1 MPEGA
6 AERLRAHAVHVL
18 TASGVAFD
26 LAAVALLCAPRPE
39 PRLVFALLAAP
50 VLIDAVDG
58 PLARRW
64 DVKRWAPRIQGR
76 TMDDIVDYLTFTF
89 VPLVLAVRMEWL
101 PAPAAAYA
109 VVACMASL
117 FGFAN
122 AGAKQEGEGFFLGF
136 PSYWNVFVF
145 YAGLWAERH
154 GTALVGA
161 ACLALAALTVLPVRF
176 IYPNLA
182 PRPWR
187 VPLLAGAALWL
198 VLLAALLPGYPRPP
212 AALVWA
218 SLVYPAFYV
227 ALSLALDARARRIR

>member
-1 MPEGA
+1 MGVA
-6 AERLRAHAVHVL
+6 VLRALAVHVL

-26 LAAVALLCAPRPE
+26 FVAVALLCAPRPE
-39 PRLVFALLAAP
+39 PRLVFALLMAP

-64 DVKRWAPRIQGR
+64 DVARWAPRIQGR

-101 PAPAAAYA
+101 PSPAAAYA

-145 YAGLWAERH
+145 YAGLWAERQ

-187 VPLLAGAALWL
+187 LPLLAGAALWL
-198 VLLAALLPGYPRPP
+198 VLLAALLPEYPRPP

-227 ALSLALDARARRIR
+227 VLSLALDARARRRRA